1 MRRRFW
7 ATMRR
12 PAFSMTA
19 LTAPVRFRFVA
30 SGLMIEKVR
39 SRAIGCS
46 GAVGDRG
53 LIAIPSPALKPPFAV
68 AKGAP
73 ASSVMRQEEPRLA
86 LRRGDFL
93 RRHLAGELAAHRDG
107 VAIAAGNGDV
117 EPLVSLD
124 PVERHRRPDGVHQ
137 AELVKGLAAHL
148 PGADR
153 QLGSRDLETRHD
165 TPLRVL
171 STGPLCAAIMSG
183 ACRAEFKRLAKT

>member
-39 SRAIGCS
+39 SRAMAVPGLS
-46 GAVGDRG
+46 GSRAYSDPLPGPQAAFRSCEG
-53 LIAIPSPALKPPFAV
+53 RAR
-68 AKGAP
+68 

-93 RRHLAGELAAHRDG
+93 RRHLAGELAAHR
-107 VAIAAGNGDV
+107 
-117 EPLVSLD
+117 
-124 PVERHRRPDGVHQ
+124 
-137 AELVKGLAAHL
+137 
-148 PGADR
+148 
-153 QLGSRDLETRHD
+153 
-165 TPLRVL
+165 
-171 STGPLCAAIMSG
+171 
-183 ACRAEFKRLAKT
+183 